1 MVINKETLIEIQHNL
16 QPLQQVQPPRADNV
30 CGARV
35 RVDRGAGGD
44 GVQLAEGGVDVRLD
58 AEAAAQ
64 ADRGAQHRVAPRHR
78 PHVQADALRRRE
90 HALLAKEH
98 AQELRHTQE
107 EADVSVNCGL
117 YSH

>member
-1 MVINKETLIEIQHNL
+1 M
-16 QPLQQVQPPRADNV
+16 QPLEQVRPPRADNV

-35 RVDRGAGGD
+35 RGDRGTGGD
-44 GVQLAEGGVDVRLD
+44 GVQLTEGGVDVRLD

-64 ADRGAQHRVAPRHR
+64 TDSGAQHRVAPRDR

-107 EADVSVNCGL
+107 ATDVSVNCEL
-117 YSH
+117 NSY